1 MIVDFRTVRRK
12 RVITVGLKKLIVKK
26 MKSHQGTPFP
36 LAIKLDG
43 ARNVDPDLSA
53 DIEKV

>member
-1 MIVDFRTVRRK
+1 MIVNFRTVRRK

>member
-12 RVITVGLKKLIVKK
+12 RVITVDLKKLTVKNEEP
-26 MKSHQGTPFP
+26 SRDPS
-36 LAIKLDG
+36 LSAIKLDR
-43 ARNVDPDLSA
+43 ARNVDPDLST